1 MEDTLTTRR
10 KVLIGMTATVGAAGV
25 SVAAIPFIAS
35 WNPSAKAKAIGGPV
49 RIDVSKMQIGQ
60 KIQVSWRKQPIFII
74 RHSKE
79 ALDNLVKV
87 ESKLD
92 DPNSLK
98 IDEPYRDVNPT
109 RSTSGEYSV
118 IAGVC
123 THLGCAPKYYPEIES
138 QPWDETWLGGFFCPC
153 HGPMFDIV
161 GRVFKGV
168 PAPTNLKVPP
178 HYFDGSILTIGEE
191 RGTA

>member
-1 MEDTLTTRR
+1 
-10 KVLIGMTATVGAAGV
+10 MTATVGAVGASFAV
-25 SVAAIPFIAS
+25 VPFIAS
-35 WNPSAKAKAIGGPV
+35 WNPSAKAKAVGGPV

-79 ALDNLVKV
+79 ALENLSKV

-98 IDEPYRDVNPT
+98 IEEPYRDLNPT
-109 RSTSGEYSV
+109 RSTSGEYTV
-118 IAGVC
+118 VAGVC
-123 THLGCAPKYYPEIES
+123 THLGCAPKFYPEIQP
-138 QPWDETWLGGFFCPC
+138 QPWDDSWIGGFFCPC
-153 HGPMFDIV
+153 HGSMFDIV

-191 RGTA
+191 R